1 MTYQRG
7 RTMLSSLHH
16 THQITKGVHL
26 QAEAVL
32 PLQVVPVVQVDHLHV
47 VLPHC
52 SLLSF
57 FILEEIQCVV
67 FLLQAQP

>member
-1 MTYQRG
+1 MNWRG
-7 RTMLSSLHH
+7 RTMFCNPHH

-32 PLQVVPVVQVDHLHV
+32 PLQIVLIVQVDHLLV

-57 FILEEIQCVV
+57 IILEEIQCVV
-67 FLLQAQP
+67 FLLQAQH